1 MKSIFNFRKKLF
13 FIYDGLSSGKVK
25 DNYDEIKFMLESSD
39 YNKVD
44 LLHNAYLKSLLNHS
58 VNTTQF
64 YKKYSGFSALEN
76 FPVINKNIVRNDIE
90 VFFSDKYNRKNLKK
104 VTTGGSTGAPF
115 TVFQDSSKRKRHQAE
130 NIYLSD
136 KIGYLLGSRL
146 YYMRVWNNINRKSL
160 PERFIQNLVMQDASD
175 LSDKSMKEFL
185 RKLESDK
192 SEKSILAF
200 ASTLEAL
207 ANYISRENLIN
218 NNNISLEC
226 IISISETLP
235 DGARS
240 ILQDTFHCPVISRY
254 SNIENGFIAQQCL
267 SETGE
272 YHINKASFHIEVLE
286 LDSDKH
292 SNEGQIGRVVITD
305 LFNYSMPLIR
315 YDTGDL
321 AAYSS
326 KSVCGSPGPV
336 FTKIEGRRVDFIYD
350 TNNNLLSPH
359 VITNTM
365 WKFAGAVRQFQFIQ
379 ESQFNYVMN
388 LNCFD
393 KNTFYTSELEKD
405 LKSFI
410 GKDAIIKFYFIDDI
424 PVLAS
429 GKRKKIV
436 NNYKPL

>member
-1 MKSIFNFRKKLF
+1 
-13 FIYDGLSSGKVK
+13 
-25 DNYDEIKFMLESSD
+25 MLESRD
-39 YNKVD
+39 YDKVD
-44 LLHNAYLKSLLNHS
+44 LLHNAYLKSLLNHA

-64 YKKYSGFSALEN
+64 YKKYSGFSSLED
-76 FPVINKNIVRNDIE
+76 FPIINKNIIRNDIE
-90 VFFSDKYNRKNLKK
+90 VFFSDKFNRKKLKK

-115 TVFQDSSKRKRHQAE
+115 TVYQDSSKRKRHQAE
-130 NIYLSD
+130 NIYLSE
-136 KIGYLLGSRL
+136 KIGYSLGSRL
-146 YYMRVWNNINRKSL
+146 YYMRVWNQINRKSL
-160 PERFIQNLVMQDASD
+160 PERFLQNIIMQDASD
-175 LSDKSMKEFL
+175 LSDDSINDFL
-185 RKLESDK
+185 RKLERDK
-192 SEKSILAF
+192 SKKSILAF

-207 ANYISRENLIN
+207 ANYISRKNFISKG
-218 NNNISLEC
+218 NISLNC

-240 ILQDTFHCPVISRY
+240 ILRNTFHCPVISRY

-272 YHINKASFHIEVLE
+272 YHINKASFHVEI
-286 LDSDKH
+286 LDINSNKH
-292 SNEGQIGRVVITD
+292 ADEGQIGRAVVTD

-321 AAYSS
+321 AVFSG
-326 KSVCGSPGPV
+326 KSVCDSPGPV

-350 TNNNLLSPH
+350 TSNNLLSPH

-365 WKFAGAVRQFQFIQ
+365 WKYAGTVRQFQFIQ

-393 KNTFYTSELEKD
+393 NKFSETDELKED

-410 GKDAIIKFYFIDDI
+410 GKDAVIDFNLVDEI

-429 GKRKKIV
+429 GKRKKII
-436 NNYKPL
+436 NYYKTL